1 MATVYFLY
9 SENDHQWYVGQTTR
23 SIEERFQEHCA
34 GYVKATKARRPL
46 LLAYYELHQHSI
58 DAKRREWHLKHLS
71 GYKEKLQIIAQLLL
85 KKSSWPVQEC
95 IVHSV

>member
-9 SENDHQWYVGQTTR
+9 SENDHQWYIGQTTR

-46 LLAYYELHQHSI
+46 QLAYFEYHPQTK
-58 DAKRREWHLKHLS
+58 DAKRREWHLKHPS
-71 GYKEKLQIIAQLLL
+71 GYKEKQQIIALLL
-85 KKSSWPVQEC
+85 LRKSFWPVQYC
-95 IVHSV
+95 VVP